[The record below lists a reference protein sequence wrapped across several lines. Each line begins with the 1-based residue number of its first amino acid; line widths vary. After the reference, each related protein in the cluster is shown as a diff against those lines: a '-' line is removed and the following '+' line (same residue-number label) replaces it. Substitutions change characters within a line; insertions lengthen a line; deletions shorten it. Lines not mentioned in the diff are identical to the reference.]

1 LIVSSVEQVDQGSA
15 LVARAGS
22 TMEEVVV
29 SVQRV
34 SQIMR
39 EITAAGDEQS
49 AGIEQINRA
58 VTEMD
63 TVTQQNA
70 ALVEEAASAAD
81 ALKQQAAHLDTLVGV
96 FQLQG
101 HHDVARRTAV
111 SRRPT
116 KQPAAISAPRI
127 T

>member
-1 LIVSSVEQVDQGSA
+1 VEQVDQGSA

-22 TMEEVVV
+22 TMDEVVA

-96 FQLQG
+96 FKLHA
-101 HHDVARRTAV
+101 HHDVAMRTAASKRV
-111 SRRPT
+111 T
-116 KQPAAISAPRI
+116 KQAAAINAPAI